1 MLCFVS
7 YLYTFAKFDHYKKQT
22 RWCIGSLVNKSTSWI
37 VFWQIYE
44 EKNLVMFGGKY
55 WIVGKPAMAASL
67 QISWEQEIIP
77 RDFYRTLFFCAISA
91 EQILT
96 LWQSWETVRNF
107 MFLFVSKPGC
117 FSLPH
122 SRLQLPENIILKDGF

>member
-1 MLCFVS
+1 M
-7 YLYTFAKFDHYKKQT
+7 
-22 RWCIGSLVNKSTSWI
+22 
-37 VFWQIYE
+37 
-44 EKNLVMFGGKY
+44 MFGGKY

-96 LWQSWETVRNF
+96 LWQTVRNS

-122 SRLQLPENIILKDGF
+122 SRLQLPENITLKDGFQNKVIKQ